1 MPMLTLSRGIG
12 QSLMLN
18 DDIEVIIQDIHR
30 GYARISIKAP
40 DDVIILRKELYLREQ
55 SEDEMDDVV

>member
-18 DDIEVIIQDIHR
+18 DDIEIIVQDIHR
-30 GYARISIKAP
+30 KYARISIKAP

-55 SEDEMDDVV
+55 EEDEMDEVV